1 MPLLRGERLQRI
13 RRPASLVVVAI
24 LVVAGAAG
32 WALIRAN
39 ATQDA
44 VPAGALRVVQ
54 RAFGADAQAQ
64 VAGGAGAQT
73 RVFRLVA
80 SAERAMAPAA
90 ARAYASLVSRN
101 ATAAASTAAL
111 GVAWD
116 RATTSITAS
125 RVLASTAASVRILVS
140 VEDIFHIAGTPDDG
154 SSRHESITIDPYV
167 IDLGRA
173 RDGSWQIR
181 QAAAQQPGS
190 GI

>member
-1 MPLLRGERLQRI
+1 MPR
-13 RRPASLVVVAI
+13 
-24 LVVAGAAG
+24 
-32 WALIRAN
+32 
-39 ATQDA
+39 QDA

-73 RVFRLVA
+73 RVFRLIA
-80 SAERAMAPAA
+80 SAERSMAPAA

-101 ATAAASTAAL
+101 
-111 GVAWD
+111 
-116 RATTSITAS
+116 
-125 RVLASTAASVRILVS
+125 
-140 VEDIFHIAGTPDDG
+140 
-154 SSRHESITIDPYV
+154 PYV